1 MKPIFVFG
9 SNLAGNHA
17 GGAASQAVRMYGA
30 IMGQGEGLQGDSYAL
45 PTMSKDLRSLT
56 LSDVGTAVG
65 RFLEFARNH
74 PELRFHITAVGC
86 GIAGF
91 KRENIIPLFAGAPE
105 NCFFFEAAFGQVVAG
120 AMV

>member
-1 MKPIFVFG
+1 MKPVFVFG

-17 GGAASQAVRMYGA
+17 GGAALQAVRMYGA
-30 IMGQGEGLQGDSYAL
+30 IMGQGEGMQGDSYAL
-45 PTMSKDLRSLT
+45 PTMSKDFRSLT

-65 RFLEFARNH
+65 RFLEFASNH

-91 KRENIIPLFAGAPE
+91 KREDIIPMFAGAPE
-105 NCFFFEAAFGQVVAG
+105 NCFFFEALFGQVVAG
-120 AMV
+120 AMA